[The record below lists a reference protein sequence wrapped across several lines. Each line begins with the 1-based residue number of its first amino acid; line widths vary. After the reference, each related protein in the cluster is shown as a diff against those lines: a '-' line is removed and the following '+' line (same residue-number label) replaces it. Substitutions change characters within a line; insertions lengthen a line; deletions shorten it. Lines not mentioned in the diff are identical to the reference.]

1 MKQKMEKKNK
11 LPKIEYRKVLY
22 ATDLS
27 ETGRAAFPH
36 AASIAHHYGAK
47 LTVFHVL
54 ESSHLEKYLMGYMSE
69 HLWNEIKT
77 RNLEEARDL
86 LINRKR
92 DDAEIANSVEQ
103 FCDDTMA
110 QMKKQ
115 PYVSYD
121 VIVKEGD
128 PVEQIVKEATE
139 GKYDLVVL
147 SKQGQRG
154 ISDALMGSTTWRV
167 LHQCPTP
174 VLVVRV

>member
-1 MKQKMEKKNK
+1 MAKKAK

-36 AASIAHHYGAK
+36 AASIANHYGAE

-54 ESSHLEKYLMGYMSE
+54 ESSHLEKYLVGYMSE

-77 RNLEEARDL
+77 RNLEEAREL
-86 LINRKR
+86 LISRKR
-92 DDAEIANSVEQ
+92 DDAQIKDSVEQ

-121 VIVKEGD
+121 VIVKSGD
-128 PVEQIVKEATE
+128 PVEQIIDEAKT

-147 SKQGQRG
+147 GKQGHRG
-154 ISDALMGSTTWRV
+154 ISDSLMGSTTWRV
-167 LHQCPTP
+167 LHQCPVP
-174 VLVVRV
+174 VLVIRV